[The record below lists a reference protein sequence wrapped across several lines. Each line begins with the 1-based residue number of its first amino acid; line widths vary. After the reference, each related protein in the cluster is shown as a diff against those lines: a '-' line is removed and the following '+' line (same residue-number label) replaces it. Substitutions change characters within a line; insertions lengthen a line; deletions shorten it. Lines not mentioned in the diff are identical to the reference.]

1 MPRRNYN
8 SMMSNKVP
16 EVPTPPEYLG
26 SALMAEPGVGASLI
40 PAPVAPTVPAPA
52 PRPNPTQQAAM
63 SFDGSNPFVGA
74 AQKAGFT
81 DFSPQRM
88 QAKALRG
95 QSNG

>member
-1 MPRRNYN
+1 MPRRNIN
-8 SMMSNKVP
+8 FAPPDVP
-16 EVPTPPEYLG
+16 VPVAPDYLG
-26 SALMAEPGVGASLI
+26 STLLPEPGIGPSLT
-40 PAPVAPTVPAPA
+40 PAPVMPVAAPA
-52 PRPNPTQQAAM
+52 PRPKPTQQPAM
-63 SFDGSNPFVGA
+63 RFDGSNPFVGP

>member
-1 MPRRNYN
+1 MKELRLNFTSPG
-8 SMMSNKVP
+8 VP
-16 EVPTPPEYLG
+16 VMEPPDYLNNI
-26 SALMAEPGVGASLI
+26 LLPEPGTGASLT
-40 PAPVAPTVPAPA
+40 PAPVMPSAPAAPA
-52 PRPNPTQQAAM
+52 PRPKPTQQPAM
-63 SFDGSNPFVGA
+63 RFDGSNPFVGA